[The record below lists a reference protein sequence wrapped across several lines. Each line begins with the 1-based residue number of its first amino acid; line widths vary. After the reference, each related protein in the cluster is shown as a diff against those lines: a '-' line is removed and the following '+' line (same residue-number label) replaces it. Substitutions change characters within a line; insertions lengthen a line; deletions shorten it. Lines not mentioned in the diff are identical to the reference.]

1 MDGRKLRRK
10 IRFEQIFLWL
20 LRFCLIYGAFLAF
33 LEKPGMLALL
43 GLCVGIGMNL
53 LFQYGLVKVIA
64 QQKSKLAQPI
74 EG

>member
-1 MDGRKLRRK
+1 M
-10 IRFEQIFLWL
+10 
-20 LRFCLIYGAFLAF
+20 IYGAFLAF